1 MPVSRF
7 NLSALKT
14 LRLQQKNNS
23 QTQSQPTGALT
34 RACGIEFDATAVLR
48 SQTVVEQL
56 QAAAE
61 HAQINHHIQQL
72 FAGDKVNISEAQPAL
87 HMALRDPQP
96 DYGLDSNHK
105 QAVAATRTQLIRLAD
120 SLHHGH
126 MPSGEP
132 IKHIV
137 HIGIGGSDLSPR
149 LLNKALSNLSSDTP
163 AIHFLSSP
171 ANHWPRLSA
180 QLDPTK
186 TLLIAASKSFGTA
199 ESLHNLEL
207 VQAWQNNQGFQLAVT
222 AQSQRA
228 QALGFDDEQ
237 ILPLWP
243 WVGGRYAF
251 CSAVSLAAA
260 ISMGSAAFQELLAG
274 AYAMDQHVHNTA
286 VKDNLAVNMALVDYW
301 QHVVGDYLARGVF
314 SFDPRISLLAA
325 WLQQLETES
334 NGKSVDSY
342 GEPLNTRAAPLVFGA
357 DGSDAQH
364 ALFQQLHQ
372 GQTVWPLEFI
382 GVKPP
387 EGDATAQLLFAQL
400 LGQASTFQQ
409 GHQKA
414 PAHARLRGGRPVTK
428 TLLDKLDAWHLGALL
443 AVYEHKTFCFGQLI
457 GCNPFDQWGVE
468 AGKQATQ
475 VALRERNNKE

>member
-1 MPVSRF
+1 MPVSSTD
-7 NLSALKT
+7 LSALKA
-14 LRLQQKNNS
+14 LWLQQQTSS
-23 QTQSQPTGALT
+23 QTENPSPGAQT
-34 RACGIEFDATAVLR
+34 SACGIEFDTAAVLR
-48 SQTVVEQL
+48 SQALVEQL
-56 QAAAE
+56 HAAAE
-61 HAQINHHIQQL
+61 HAQVDRQIERL
-72 FAGDKVNISEAQPAL
+72 FAGDRVNISEAQPAL

-96 DYGLDSNHK
+96 DYGLGADNIQSVTSTK
-105 QAVAATRTQLIRLAD
+105 ARLIKLAD

-126 MPSGEP
+126 MPTGEP
-132 IKHIV
+132 IRHIV

-149 LLNKALSNLSSDTP
+149 LLNKALSNLSTDTP
-163 AIHFLSSP
+163 TIHFLSSP

-180 QLDPTK
+180 QLDPEN

-207 VQAWQNNQGFQLAVT
+207 VQAWQQGQGFQLAVT
-222 AQSQRA
+222 AQPQHA
-228 QALGFDDEQ
+228 QAFGFSLEQ

-251 CSAVSLAAA
+251 SSAVSLAAA
-260 ISMGSAAFQELLAG
+260 ISMGGTVFQALLDG
-274 AYAMDQHVHNTA
+274 AHAMDQHVRSTPL
-286 VKDNLAVNMALVDYW
+286 KDNLAVNMALIDYW

-334 NGKSVDSY
+334 NGKSVDSH
-342 GEPLNTRAAPLVFGA
+342 GEPLATRAAPLVFGA

-372 GQTVWPLEFI
+372 GQTVWPLEFV
-382 GVKPP
+382 GVKPQLHDP
-387 EGDATAQLLFAQL
+387 TSQLLFAQL
-400 LGQASTFQQ
+400 TGQASTFQQ

-414 PAHARLRGGRPVTK
+414 PAHARLRGGRPVIK
-428 TLLDKLDAWHLGALL
+428 TMLDKLDAWHLGALL
-443 AVYEHKTFCFGQLI
+443 AAYEHKAFCFAQLI

-475 VALRERNNKE
+475 AALGKRNKTE